1 MDMEEH
7 KPISNPFDLQ
17 QAMKYGLFASA
28 KHCNVYCKILHERVT
43 QLESLLLDAR
53 RRLDAPYCCEGQL
66 CGPDGKLAA
75 QIDKTLKEAQYD

>member
-7 KPISNPFDLQ
+7 KPISSPFDLH
-17 QAMKYGLFASA
+17 QAMKYGA
-28 KHCNVYCKILHERVT
+28 KHHNVYCKILHERVT

-75 QIDKTLKEAQYD
+75 QIDKALKEAI